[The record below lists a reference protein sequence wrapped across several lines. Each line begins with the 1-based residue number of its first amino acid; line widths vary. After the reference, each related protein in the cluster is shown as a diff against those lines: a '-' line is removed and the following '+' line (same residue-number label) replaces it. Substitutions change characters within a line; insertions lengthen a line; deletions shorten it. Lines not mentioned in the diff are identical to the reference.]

1 MLSSCTVNPER
12 YSIDSKPFGTPY
24 RDWIAKFWQWMIS
37 IPQPS
42 NPNYGSYT
50 DINIKCSINQTDPHV
65 WFLVPTFGGPAERTC
80 TIPSGKAILF
90 PVISGECNFLES
102 PDKKTYSELRQ
113 CAMEGDEGAV
123 MKVKVDGIEMK
134 DLEQYRVQTDPFD
147 LTIPKNNVFSAPP
160 GQTKAVA
167 DGFYT
172 FLKPFSPGKHDIE
185 FSGSIVDVNKGT
197 SYSTDVKYHL
207 TVR

>member
-1 MLSSCTVNPER
+1 
-12 YSIDSKPFGTPY
+12 
-24 RDWIAKFWQWMIS
+24 
-37 IPQPS
+37 
-42 NPNYGSYT
+42 
-50 DINIKCSINQTDPHV
+50 
-65 WFLVPTFGGPAERTC
+65 
-80 TIPSGKAILF
+80 
-90 PVISGECNFLES
+90 
-102 PDKKTYSELRQ
+102 
-113 CAMEGDEGAV
+113 MEGDEGAV

-185 FSGSIVDVNKGT
+185 FRAVLLTSIREQAT
-197 SYSTDVKYHL
+197 RL
-207 TVR
+207 TLSII

>member
-1 MLSSCTVNPER
+1 MMKNPENIGIIIKLKLISIIVVFMGSMFLFSIPHARTVTVNPER

-80 TIPSGKAILF
+80 YHSQRKGHFVSSHLRRMQFFGK
-90 PVISGECNFLES
+90 P
-102 PDKKTYSELRQ
+102 
-113 CAMEGDEGAV
+113 
-123 MKVKVDGIEMK
+123 
-134 DLEQYRVQTDPFD
+134 
-147 LTIPKNNVFSAPP
+147 
-160 GQTKAVA
+160 
-167 DGFYT
+167 
-172 FLKPFSPGKHDIE
+172 
-185 FSGSIVDVNKGT
+185 
-197 SYSTDVKYHL
+197 
-207 TVR
+207 